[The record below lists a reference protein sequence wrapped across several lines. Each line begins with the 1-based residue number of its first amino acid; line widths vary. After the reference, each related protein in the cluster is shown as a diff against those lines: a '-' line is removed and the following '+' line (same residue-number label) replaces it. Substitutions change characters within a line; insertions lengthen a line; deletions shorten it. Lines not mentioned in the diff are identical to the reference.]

1 VELGRL
7 GVFGTAEAQGIE
19 GSVAFARKIES
30 LGYSV
35 LWLPEAFM
43 LDPLVHA
50 AHLLVHTERLVLA
63 TGICNIYAR
72 DALASI
78 CAANSLSAQSGGR
91 FVLGIGVSHKSFVE
105 GIRGHSYLGP
115 IETMRAYLDGMD
127 KARAAYV
134 GPVPPE
140 PPPVVIGAL
149 RRKMLTLAGERTQGA
164 HPYLTTPE
172 HTARAREILGPDKWL
187 CVEQKVVLETNP
199 SRAREAGRG
208 SMSVNIA
215 LPNYQ
220 ANLRWLG
227 YEDADF
233 QDGGSDRIVDA
244 LIGWGDER
252 AVAKRVQEHFDAGA
266 SHVCVQ
272 AVRPDGERGPDL
284 KVLEALAPQGG
295 I

>member
-1 VELGRL
+1 MQLGRL
-7 GVFGTAEAQGIE
+7 GVFGSSADVLGMQ
-19 GSVAFARKIES
+19 GSVEFARRLES
-30 LGYSV
+30 QGYAA

-50 AHLLVHTERLVLA
+50 SYLLAQTERLVLA

-72 DALASI
+72 DALASV

-91 FVLGIGVSHKSFVE
+91 FVLGLGVSHKPFVE
-105 GIRGHSYLGP
+105 DIRGHHYAGP
-115 IETMRAYLDGMD
+115 IAAMRDYLDAMD
-127 KARAAYV
+127 RARKAYV

-140 PPPVVIGAL
+140 PVPVVLGAL
-149 RRKMLTLAGERTQGA
+149 RQKMLALAGERTHGA

-187 CVEQKVVLETNP
+187 CVEQKVVLETDA
-199 SRAREAGRG
+199 SRARGAGRAA
-208 SMSVNIA
+208 MSVNIA

-227 YEDADF
+227 WQDADF

-244 LIGWGDER
+244 LVAWGDEQKI
-252 AVAKRVQEHFDAGA
+252 AKHVQAHFDAGA
-266 SHVCVQ
+266 SHVCIQ
-272 AVRPDGERGPDL
+272 PVRSDGERGPDTRIL
-284 KVLEALAPQGG
+284 DALAPGA
-295 I
+295 